1 MLTNCNVATGAP
13 LKVIL
18 IEESITSPSVV
29 QETLQQQGYIV
40 LARVVCEDDLFP
52 HVEKMDPDL
61 LIVNVQM
68 TEAKLLLQ
76 LGHLNEALP
85 KPVVVFSGQCGE
97 DIIEAAVQVG
107 VSAFIVDGFSAERL
121 QHLLSVAIARH
132 RKFHSLKQEL
142 DKTRE
147 NLASR
152 KLIEKAKGLI
162 MRQRKCSEEDAY
174 NALRKL
180 AMDRNQK
187 LVDVAKNVIEV
198 SSLLM

>member
-1 MLTNCNVATGAP
+1 M
-13 LKVIL
+13 KVIL
-18 IEESITSPSVV
+18 IEESITSPSIV
-29 QETLQQQGYIV
+29 QETLIQQGYVV
-40 LARVVCEDDLFP
+40 LARVACEEDLFP
-52 HVEKMDPDL
+52 HVDKLDPDL
-61 LIVNVQM
+61 LIVNVVVPD
-68 TEAKLLLQ
+68 AKLLLQ
-76 LGHLNEALP
+76 LGHLNEVLP
-85 KPVVVFSGQCGE
+85 KPVVVFSGECGE

-107 VSAFIVDGFSAERL
+107 VSSFIVDGFSAGRI
-121 QHLLSVAIARH
+121 QHLLGVALARH
-132 RKFHSLKQEL
+132 RKYQSLKQEL

-147 NLASR
+147 NLANR

-162 MRQRKCSEEDAY
+162 MKQRQCSEDVAY